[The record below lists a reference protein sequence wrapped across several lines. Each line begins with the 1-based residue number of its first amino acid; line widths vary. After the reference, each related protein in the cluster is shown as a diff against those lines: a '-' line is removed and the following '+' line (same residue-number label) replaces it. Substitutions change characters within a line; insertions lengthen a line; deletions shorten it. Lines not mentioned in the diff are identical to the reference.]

1 LQQRDASPSGKE
13 SANRLIVTLPTP
25 FIEVHQADF
34 GRRPMYIRL
43 ALLAAL
49 MCLCMW
55 SLIKVDIVGNFF
67 EVPAIVVV
75 LAVPLLG
82 VWWIERRA
90 TARQKRLDALK
101 DATRLGGVM
110 SGQQSLVIRAIDDEA
125 SLVMALGAILNYVI
139 ARSITYVLWIVFVLG
154 VLNVLRLFPVMQI
167 YQSFDRPIPEYLFW
181 ASAELAVSFFVLIFA
196 LLGALMVSRSVHGRE
211 LAVSP
216 MECQINTQSA
226 PDAVGLL
233 QIVTL
238 VSRSYVKS
246 LRHGIYEHE
255 DCAKTISDWIHSQ
268 LGCKIGH
275 ELIGEVGPLERKL
288 T

>member
-1 LQQRDASPSGKE
+1 
-13 SANRLIVTLPTP
+13 
-25 FIEVHQADF
+25 
-34 GRRPMYIRL
+34 
-43 ALLAAL
+43 
-49 MCLCMW
+49 
-55 SLIKVDIVGNFF
+55 
-67 EVPAIVVV
+67 
-75 LAVPLLG
+75 
-82 VWWIERRA
+82 
-90 TARQKRLDALK
+90 
-101 DATRLGGVM
+101 M

-125 SLVMALGAILNYVI
+125 SLVLALGAILNYVI
-139 ARSITYVLWIVFVLG
+139 ARFITYVLWIFFVLG
-154 VLNVLRLFPVMQI
+154 VLNILRSFPVI
-167 YQSFDRPIPEYLFW
+167 PVYQYFDRPIPKYLFW
-181 ASAELAVSFFVLIFA
+181 SSAEIAVTVGFFALIFA

-226 PDAVGLL
+226 PDAVGLS

-268 LGCKIGH
+268 LGCKIAP
-275 ELIGEVGPLERKL
+275 ELVGEIGPLERKL